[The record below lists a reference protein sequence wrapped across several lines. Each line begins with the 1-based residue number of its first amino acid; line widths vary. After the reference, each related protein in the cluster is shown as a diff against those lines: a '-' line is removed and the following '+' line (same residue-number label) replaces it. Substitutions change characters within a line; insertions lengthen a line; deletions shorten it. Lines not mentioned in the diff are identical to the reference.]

1 MRPVASLRSRA
12 GSVRLAAM
20 AAVASIALGTV
31 FAGLVHAADK
41 KNELLQLSS
50 DGVNF
55 GTDAVPT
62 MFRSTK
68 GYVPGESRRGII
80 WVRNA
85 SNHSAY
91 LSLAVRNAGSATT
104 FVLPGH
110 LRLQAQSPGH
120 SATAATLPSPGACAP
135 VIDGWTV
142 AGGAVL
148 PLTLDLGLALDSPN
162 TTRNQTADFTLTVVL
177 QEQGPGQRLNS
188 CAGTPDSLPA
198 GDGVASIIIVGGTS
212 GTPTGGTVGTRVGE
226 DALRSNGAD
235 AGNAD
240 LLAEPGRNQAPSGNE
255 ALPDA
260 IPLSHQ
266 LQSNVEATTYNPW
279 TWIALISGCLYMF
292 AIFRKRS
299 TTK

>member
-1 MRPVASLRSRA
+1 MSPVAPLRSRT
-12 GSVRLAAM
+12 GSVRVAAM
-20 AAVASIALGTV
+20 AAVASIALGIV
-31 FAGLVHAADK
+31 FAGPVHAADK

-55 GTDAVPT
+55 GTDAMPT

-85 SNHSAY
+85 SNQSAY
-91 LSLAVRNAGSATT
+91 LSLAVRNAGTATT
-104 FVLPGH
+104 SFLPAH

-120 SATAATLPSPGACAP
+120 GATAATLPSPGACTP

-162 TTRNQTADFTLTVVL
+162 TTRNQSADFTLTVVL
-177 QEQGPGQRLNS
+177 QEQGPGQRVNS
-188 CAGTPDSLPA
+188 CARIPDSLPA
-198 GDGVASIIIVGGTS
+198 GDGVESIIIDGSTTGTS
-212 GTPTGGTVGTRVGE
+212 TGGTVGTGVDE
-226 DALRSNGAD
+226 DSLGSNGAD

-240 LLAEPGRNQAPSGNE
+240 SLASPGRNQAPSGE
-255 ALPDA
+255 ETLPDA

-279 TWIALISGCLYMF
+279 TWIALISGCVYMF
-292 AIFRKRS
+292 VISRKRS
-299 TTK
+299 KTQ